1 MLRKLWREIRFGVT
15 FAVVILFVWAILNG
29 PAWAGELEKYEPVQI
44 GSCED
49 VGNLPCVKMV
59 LKDTKIF
66 YAIFSMDGRLLAIT
80 LEKPDGTEEVIWGKL
95 PRLPKKK
102 GEHDV

>member
-1 MLRKLWREIRFGVT
+1 
-15 FAVVILFVWAILNG
+15 
-29 PAWAGELEKYEPVQI
+29 
-44 GSCED
+44 
-49 VGNLPCVKMV
+49 MV

-66 YAIFSMDGRLLAIT
+66 YAIFSMDGKLLAIT

-95 PRLPKKK
+95 PRLPPKK

>member
-1 MLRKLWREIRFGVT
+1 MKRMIMWFLFFVLAYLILRGD
-15 FAVVILFVWAILNG
+15 
-29 PAWAGELEKYEPVQI
+29 AWGGELEKYRPVQI

-66 YAIFSMDGRLLAIT
+66 YAIFSMDGKLLAIT

-95 PRLPKKK
+95 PRLPPKK